1 MVEDVL
7 GVRAFSN
14 FRKAAIKQ
22 FTSLK
27 VLVNLKKAIKGSP
40 AYSLSQKDGVRRNPV
55 FSSFLILIV
64 YRYSKD
70 NSGFHS
76 R

>member
-1 MVEDVL
+1 MMVEDVW

-14 FRKAAIKQ
+14 FRKAAVKQ
-22 FTSLK
+22 FTFLK

-40 AYSLSQKDGVRRNPV
+40 AYRISQKDGVRRNPV
-55 FSSFLILIV
+55 FSSFLSGIV

-70 NSGFHS
+70 T
-76 R
+76 

>member
-1 MVEDVL
+1 MMVEDVL

-14 FRKAAIKQ
+14 FRKAAVKL

-40 AYSLSQKDGVRRNPV
+40 AYSLSQQDGVAKTL
-55 FSSFLILIV
+55 FCQAF
-64 YRYSKD
+64 
-70 NSGFHS
+70 
-76 R
+76 